1 MADRIKGITVE
12 INGDTSKLSDALR
25 GVDKNLKDT
34 QKQLKDVNSAL
45 KLDPK
50 NVELLRQKQRLL
62 NDAVADSSKKLDIL
76 KKAQA
81 DAAKEMEGGSEEA
94 RKNYDRLTIEIAK
107 AEANMKKLQDQ
118 ARQTNDQLNEA
129 DKGKLSNLKDNL
141 DKAADAAGKAGDKIA
156 GIGEKASVAS
166 GLVLALGAAALTA
179 FQEVDEGAD
188 TIIKKTGATGEA
200 AAELQSVYE
209 EVASNVK
216 TTFEDAGA
224 AVGEI
229 NTRWGATGD
238 ELRDLATEFIK
249 FADINDQDV
258 NGAIVGVDKAM
269 KTFNVDSSKTTA
281 VMGLLTKTAQNT
293 GISVGTLEGLLQT
306 NGAALMEMGLG
317 LGESVQLMGALERSG
332 ADVSSVMAGLKKAA
346 TEYSKS
352 GEDMS
357 SGLQDLISRLQDSST
372 TAEATEEA
380 YTIFGSRAGLAFV
393 SLAKQGKINLGNLE
407 GDFKGYESVV
417 SNTYEAT
424 QDGTDKLAITANRTK
439 IALGKLGATLS
450 DAVAPILDDINDLI
464 QDAVEWLNGLS
475 DEEKKQILRIGGIAA
490 IAGPTITMLGK
501 GIKGVSLL
509 LKGLTSPLG
518 LAVAGLTGVVAGV
531 TALTNAYWENA
542 KAEYGLKGAMK
553 EVVDAA
559 IAERDAWNEVKEARD
574 NSFSTIQSEYEQT
587 SGLWEELQKITD
599 ENGNIKQGYED
610 RAAAI
615 TGILAEA
622 LGVEAQAV
630 GTVIQGYDKLREA
643 AETSL
648 EKQRLDALLRAQS
661 TAYGEATLGIEK
673 QKALV
678 EDLGKQAEDAQD
690 AWVKATAEYGAYSA
704 EATTAQG
711 VWEDI
716 TQRQIPEQ
724 LATLGEMQ
732 QTIDAYEIA
741 NRAALNGTAQDWQNA
756 AKIMVDAA
764 SRSTQEYY
772 NIGTNI
778 YTEAVRNGERYAYV
792 IKTREGN
799 LIREIKT
806 FQGQTFEETR
816 KIDKTLSGISEKAS
830 EAGSKT
836 AGSMSDAIKEL
847 PTTIESA
854 VGPTTAAATRLFQP
868 INNEIDKTMQR
879 LSTLGIAMS
888 GTLGA
893 HVSVTNNNTLTLDGK
908 VVARSVNTTL
918 GKTIGRYSR

>member
-25 GVDKNLKDT
+25 GVDKNLKET

-94 RKNYDRLTIEIAK
+94 RKNYDKLTIEIAK

-129 DKGKLSNLKDNL
+129 DKGKLSNLKENL

-407 GDFKGYESVV
+407 GDFKGYETVV
-417 SNTYEAT
+417 SSTYEAT

-450 DAVAPILDDINDLI
+450 DALAPILDDINDVI
-464 QDAVEWLNGLS
+464 GDTTEWLGSLS
-475 DEEKKQILRIGGIAA
+475 QEEKTQILRVGGIIAAAGPLTTIVGKLISGVATLVKGIAA
-490 IAGPTITMLGK
+490 ISNPLTITLGAIGALGIVVGNAADEMERAQLAAYGWDEDMIALGK
-501 GIKGVSLL
+501 DIDESSTKMGGLISSLAESSAGIGENRDRVTFLWDELNKIVGKNSEIKDGYTEQARILADEIN
-509 LKGLTSPLG
+509 KELG
-518 LAVAGLTGVVAGV
+518 TQLELVGNTLSGYNEVAGAIDKIIEKKTIEALLDAGRDEWLAAKQDEARISNELRDVTVERSKAQEELTRAQEDYTKAVEEHERKV
-531 TALTNAYWENA
+531 
-542 KAEYGLKGAMK
+542 AEYGGDSMMFQIELGEIEDNLNTAREAFNRIDGNYQKAVATYGKNQSVLKGYNSLLTASYSNDAKTMK
-553 EVVDAA
+553 TASDDYMKIMQSTDEQFATTGQNIVNDVTAA
-559 IAERDAWNEVKEARD
+559 LLGARDATDRNAAGVQRSVERLLNPVNKAVDE
-574 NSFSTIQSEYEQT
+574 TIAKMVELGRVT
-587 SGLWEELQKITD
+587 SGQYSSNIT
-599 ENGNIKQGYED
+599 
-610 RAAAI
+610 
-615 TGILAEA
+615 
-622 LGVEAQAV
+622 
-630 GTVIQGYDKLREA
+630 
-643 AETSL
+643 
-648 EKQRLDALLRAQS
+648 
-661 TAYGEATLGIEK
+661 
-673 QKALV
+673 
-678 EDLGKQAEDAQD
+678 
-690 AWVKATAEYGAYSA
+690 
-704 EATTAQG
+704 
-711 VWEDI
+711 
-716 TQRQIPEQ
+716 
-724 LATLGEMQ
+724 
-732 QTIDAYEIA
+732 
-741 NRAALNGTAQDWQNA
+741 
-756 AKIMVDAA
+756 
-764 SRSTQEYY
+764 
-772 NIGTNI
+772 
-778 YTEAVRNGERYAYV
+778 
-792 IKTREGN
+792 
-799 LIREIKT
+799 
-806 FQGQTFEETR
+806 
-816 KIDKTLSGISEKAS
+816 
-830 EAGSKT
+830 
-836 AGSMSDAIKEL
+836 
-847 PTTIESA
+847 
-854 VGPTTAAATRLFQP
+854 
-868 INNEIDKTMQR
+868 
-879 LSTLGIAMS
+879 
-888 GTLGA
+888 
-893 HVSVTNNNTLTLDGK
+893 VTNNNTLTLDGN
-908 VVARSVNTTL
+908 VVAQSVNKSL
-918 GKTIGRYSR
+918 GRTIGRYGR